1 NTIEF
6 TSALHATVVKQV
18 LLKNPSSRSLTYNA
32 ILVGRD
38 ADDFSVP
45 KGNTVT
51 IAPRRQTSI
60 NVEFTSRFLRP
71 AEAVLL
77 LIAKKVGGID
87 GATLAFSLKYEVK
100 HIKPA
105 HILKCKSPCYEL

>member
-6 TSALHATVVKQV
+6 AGALRATVVKQV
-18 LLKNPSSRSLTYNA
+18 CLKNPSSKTLVYNA

-38 ADDFSVP
+38 ADDFSLP

-51 IAPRRQTSI
+51 IAPMRQTII

-71 AEAVLL
+71 AEAMLL
-77 LIAKKVGGID
+77 LISKSVGGIHCV
-87 GATLAFSLKYEVK
+87 TLTFSLKSEVK
-100 HIKPA
+100 HIEPA
-105 HILKCKSPCYEL
+105 DILKCKSPCYEL